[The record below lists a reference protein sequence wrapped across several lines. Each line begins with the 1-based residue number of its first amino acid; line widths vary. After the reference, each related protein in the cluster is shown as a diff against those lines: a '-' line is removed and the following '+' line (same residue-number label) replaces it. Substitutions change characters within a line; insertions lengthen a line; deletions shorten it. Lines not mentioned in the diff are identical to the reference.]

1 MNLAPH
7 ILAHGNWIS
16 MEEFM
21 DIALYNEDDG
31 YYSANIGSIGFRGD
45 FSTAATMSELPARRI
60 AALWKQ
66 ACAACGRF
74 LPIIEV
80 GGGSGDMAT
89 AVLRHIGL
97 FNRLRMRYHMVDR
110 SHALRDFQKLAVGGA
125 VRVHAD
131 IQEALKQTRGYA
143 FIFSNELPDAFPARQ
158 FVFQGGEWLELGL
171 AVADRTVFRQACPR
185 PLPESCVFARWAS
198 EGQIV
203 EVHESYHKW
212 YAQWQPL
219 WKGGTLVTIDYGEL
233 NDTLYHRRPAGTL
246 RGYKAHTMLSADELP
261 ALAGHCDITADVNF
275 TDLINL
281 ANRCTGDVVQYMSQA
296 EFLSPLADPAN
307 AADRHLIA
315 IPGAGDHF
323 NVLIQHRFP
332 SS

>member
-1 MNLAPH
+1 
-7 ILAHGNWIS
+7 
-16 MEEFM
+16 M
-21 DIALYNEDDG
+21 DIALYDAEGG
-31 YYSANIGSIGFRGD
+31 YYSSNISDIGFRGD
-45 FSTAATMSELPARRI
+45 FSTAATMSELPARRLV
-60 AALWKQ
+60 AQWKQ

-74 LPIIEV
+74 LPVIEI
-80 GGGSGDMAT
+80 GGGSGDMA
-89 AVLRHIGL
+89 AAFLRNIGF
-97 FNRLRMRYHMVDR
+97 FNRLRIRYHMVDR
-110 SHALRDFQKLAVGGA
+110 SRTLRDFQKLAGGNS

-171 AVADRTVFRQACPR
+171 AVADRTIFRQASPR
-185 PLPESCVFARWAS
+185 PLPESSAFQRWAQ
-198 EGQIV
+198 EGQII

-233 NDTLYHRRPAGTL
+233 NETLYHRRPAGTL
-246 RGYKAHTMLSADELP
+246 RGYKAHTLLSADELP

-281 ANRCTGDVVQYMSQA
+281 ANRCVGDAVQYMSQA
-296 EFLSPLADPAN
+296 EYLSPLADPAN
-307 AADRHLIA
+307 PADRHLIST
-315 IPGAGDHF
+315 PGAGDHF

-332 SS
+332 QS